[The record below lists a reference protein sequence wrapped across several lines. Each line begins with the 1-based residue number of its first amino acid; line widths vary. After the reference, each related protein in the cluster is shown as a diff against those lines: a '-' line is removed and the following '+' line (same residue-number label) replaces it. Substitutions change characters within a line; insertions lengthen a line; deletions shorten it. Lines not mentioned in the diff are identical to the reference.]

1 MRHLFALAIL
11 LIMSQLTQGRTLV
24 AYYSH
29 TGNCRTIATEV
40 KSQLNADMIE
50 VVPSE
55 KGIEYDVNNY
65 AIGRELISAINNSPD
80 DADCYPSI
88 EDIDI
93 NLDNY
98 QDIIV
103 VTPLWWSRMAAPMQ
117 SFLFRHGSKM
127 YGKNIGLVESSASS
141 GISSVVTDCKRLIPD
156 GEYIYDN
163 LWIRSSQTNN
173 VNEMVSEWIKENNMS
188 NNLSDN
194 MYIRVSDGTNSVIFV
209 LNNTSA
215 SQSLYSMLPLDVDV
229 SNYSNNEKIFY
240 TPTDIRHGNDCVE
253 GDCPKGTI
261 ALFSPWGNVVMYYGN
276 ASRYSGLYILGS
288 TNDDTDII
296 SRLNGTMHVEAVTDS
311 TSIQSLT
318 DNAIEDHRHF
328 SANGMPLKENHNGII
343 ITNGKK
349 FIKK

>member
-1 MRHLFALAIL
+1 MRHLFTLTIL
-11 LIMSQLTQGRTLV
+11 LIMTQLTQGRTLV
-24 AYYSH
+24 TFYSY
-29 TGNCRTIATEV
+29 TNNCRTVATEV

-55 KGIEYDVNNY
+55 KGIKYEANNY
-65 AIGRELISAINNSPD
+65 VIGRELISAINNSPD
-80 DADCYPSI
+80 DADSYPSI

-93 NLDNY
+93 DFDNY
-98 QDIIV
+98 QDIII
-103 VTPLWWSRMAAPMQ
+103 VTPLWWSHMAAPMQ
-117 SFLFRHGSKM
+117 SFLFRHGSEM
-127 YGKNIGLVESSASS
+127 SGKNIGLVVSSASS

-156 GEYIYDN
+156 GKYIYEN

-173 VNEMVSEWIKENNMS
+173 ASEMVSEWIKENNIS
-188 NNLSDN
+188 NNLSDH
-194 MYIRVSDGTNSVIFV
+194 MYIRVSDRTNSVTFT

-215 SQSLYSMLPLDVDV
+215 SQSLYSMLPIDVDV

-240 TPTDIRHGNDCVE
+240 PPTDISYGSDCVE

-296 SRLNGTMHVEAVTDS
+296 SRLNGTIHVEAVTDP

-318 DNAIEDHRHF
+318 DKTIEDRQHF
-328 SANGMPLKENHNGII
+328 SANGMPVKENYKGVI

-349 FIKK
+349 IIKK